1 MDPAQLANEAC
12 KRFAALH
19 ASTLQASTV
28 QASARQTAVVPT
40 GSSKVATDNRD
51 PRDPGA
57 EPLLEAFRYLATLD
71 GWAKIAMRRLAVDP
85 QDSRAHQE
93 LHRSLEQAARLH
105 PQFTRRL
112 ADVLADRPAV
122 KTSLSTTG
130 SLPLQNVA
138 GRASVD
144 PRD

>member
-40 GSSKVATDNRD
+40 GSPKAATENRD
-51 PRDPGA
+51 PRDSGA

-85 QDSRAHQE
+85 QDARAHQE

-122 KTSLSTTG
+122 KTNLSTTG

-138 GRASVD
+138 GRTSVD
-144 PRD
+144 PKE